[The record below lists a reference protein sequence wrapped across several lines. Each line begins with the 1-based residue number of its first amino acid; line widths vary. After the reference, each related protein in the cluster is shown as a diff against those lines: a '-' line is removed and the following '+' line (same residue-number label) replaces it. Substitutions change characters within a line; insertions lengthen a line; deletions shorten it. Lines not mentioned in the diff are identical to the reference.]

1 MHVTLVS
8 PVCDPTLNVFNG
20 SYGICRLSLGEF
32 LTRYLQVS
40 CALDYCIV
48 ALKRNVLHAKI
59 AIEFIALALFLKSA
73 FRFLSRFLSPL

>member
-8 PVCDPTLNVFNG
+8 PVCDPTLNVFKM
-20 SYGICRLSLGEF
+20 GICRLSHGEF

-40 CALDYCIV
+40 RALDYCIV

-73 FRFLSRFLSPL
+73 LRFLSRFLSPL